1 MRYSR
6 FIPLALLASSSA
18 LLPLTGCANG
28 NGNSSSTPTAATAAS
43 VPGPQTNPAAA
54 LPAPAPPAGVTAVV
68 DDYKNELAA
77 GTPGVAVLGQ
87 FNKLWTPGSAYNNGT
102 VLNSAVLSANV
113 AYTATIDAART
124 PAQEV
129 AAYFDDRRNQSY
141 SIIDGLGPLTNT
153 YMVGAD
159 SLTTIPMAFDANT
172 LADTEYDDSGTG
184 NASGSFTSPLASV
197 VALVNNLRS
206 FSTTPAKN
214 AYNYPRPFRLAANST
229 VQLTGANQT
238 IAGYDVTGN
247 PPTTTPS
254 TRTWPVYT
262 SPVVV
267 APSLVFVRSTTA
279 SSDGAFPSGHTVASL
294 LASYAIAYAI
304 PERFQEM
311 LARASELGNNRIVA
325 GMHDPLDVMG
335 GRMSATAWAA
345 AILYNNDM
353 FNTSSPVI
361 TKQQAYS
368 DTHNYIYAQTGTNI
382 NTLYA
387 YAHQSNT
394 NVDRFADWAT
404 NRANVLAHMTYG
416 FAPINPTNVA
426 PLVPKGAEVL
436 LETRQPYLTSD
447 QRRWEIYT
455 TEIPSGY
462 PLLDDPEGWGRVNIF
477 AAADG
482 MAALNG
488 NVFITMDATQ
498 GGFNAVDLWRN
509 DISGSGE
516 LFMGGTGRLRLSGNN
531 SFSGGV
537 QVNGGTIE
545 ADSASSLGS
554 GNVILNG
561 GNLVVNAAE
570 PVTITG
576 AFNEPVTSN
585 LELDLGPNNQGTLT
599 INGLAV
605 FNGTLKV
612 VLQPGFTPVAGTT
625 YNLIST
631 NSAYFGNFSSVSVSG
646 TSLPYTTSFG
656 STGLQLKF

>member
-1 MRYSR
+1 
-6 FIPLALLASSSA
+6 
-18 LLPLTGCANG
+18 
-28 NGNSSSTPTAATAAS
+28 
-43 VPGPQTNPAAA
+43 
-54 LPAPAPPAGVTAVV
+54 
-68 DDYKNELAA
+68 
-77 GTPGVAVLGQ
+77 
-87 FNKLWTPGSAYNNGT
+87 
-102 VLNSAVLSANV
+102 
-113 AYTATIDAART
+113 
-124 PAQEV
+124 
-129 AAYFDDRRNQSY
+129 
-141 SIIDGLGPLTNT
+141 
-153 YMVGAD
+153 
-159 SLTTIPMAFDANT
+159 
-172 LADTEYDDSGTG
+172 
-184 NASGSFTSPLASV
+184 
-197 VALVNNLRS
+197 
-206 FSTTPAKN
+206 
-214 AYNYPRPFRLAANST
+214 
-229 VQLTGANQT
+229 
-238 IAGYDVTGN
+238 
-247 PPTTTPS
+247 
-254 TRTWPVYT
+254 
-262 SPVVV
+262 
-267 APSLVFVRSTTA
+267 
-279 SSDGAFPSGHTVASL
+279 
-294 LASYAIAYAI
+294 
-304 PERFQEM
+304 
-311 LARASELGNNRIVA
+311 
-325 GMHDPLDVMG
+325 
-335 GRMSATAWAA
+335 MSATAWAA